1 MVVTTIAESRKDF
14 FAQEEHNLLLMCVLR
29 NVVTEETSGIDNV
42 TTVTSTV
49 WTDAME
55 IAM

>member
-14 FAQEEHNLLLMCVLR
+14 FAQEELNLLLMCVLR